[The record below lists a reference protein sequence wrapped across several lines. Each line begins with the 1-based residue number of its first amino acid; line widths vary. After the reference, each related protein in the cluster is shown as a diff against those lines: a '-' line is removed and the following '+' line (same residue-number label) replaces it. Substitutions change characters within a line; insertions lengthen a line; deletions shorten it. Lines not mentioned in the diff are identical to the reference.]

1 MSYID
6 EFKSVILGYAN
17 DVQKYLSDANKDVC
31 AAATKSAARTPPTKA
46 ACGKS
51 DYVYCAEES
60 EEWGTFDKNHKNRA
74 RLCYALLYDVCE
86 VTDKKGLVRELF
98 CEELKDRETDSFQGI
113 GDNLRMLTSLLLE
126 LGEPSD
132 SELFERAKDANFDC
146 ACGYEPC
153 KFDVVPLD
161 EFSLCDCINALYDLD
176 EKELMFKF
184 TDELKNGE
192 LNLDG
197 LMELRS
203 IAKWCTKRAEDM
215 EFAVTK
221 IYEIFQNSPE
231 LFDKNSAFNAVHD
244 YVEILIEKGDPQ
256 NASLIFNG
264 QKDTLKCYKR
274 NYYKLGARL
283 IAGGAAPETIW
294 ADILPYIKEDM
305 EINMLAPVNRDTILA
320 AAGLAN
326 DREMTEKLK
335 TYFDER

>member
-1 MSYID
+1 MSYIE

-17 DVQKYLSDANKDVC
+17 DVQKYLSGD
-31 AAATKSAARTPPTKA
+31 
-46 ACGKS
+46 KS

-86 VTDKKGLVRELF
+86 VTDKKELVQELF
-98 CEELKDRETDSFQGI
+98 CEELTDRETDDFQGI

-184 TDELKNGE
+184 TDELKSSE
-192 LNLDG
+192 LNLDV
-197 LMELRS
+197 LRLRELRS

-215 EFAVTK
+215 KFAVTK
-221 IYEIFQNSPE
+221 IYEIFQKSPE

-244 YVEILIEKGDPQ
+244 YVEILIEKGDSQ
-256 NASLIFNG
+256 NASLIFNRH
-264 QKDTLKCYKR
+264 KDTLECYKR

-283 IAGGAAPETIW
+283 IAGGAAAPETIW

-305 EINMLAPVNRDTILA
+305 EINMVAPVNRDTILA
-320 AAGLAN
+320 AAELAN